1 MDVQFAPWRMAYIKG
16 EKAKGCVF
24 CKEEA
29 REDDLLLWEGTT
41 CLVMLNRYP
50 YNNGHLLVMPAR
62 HVANLEDLTGE
73 ERTELFDLLD
83 RSVRVLREVLGPE
96 GINVGINLGRAA
108 GAGVE
113 DHLHIHVVPRWSG
126 DTNSMTVVGGIRV
139 IPDSLTGTR
148 DELKPCFEKAA
159 SGGVR

>member
-1 MDVQFAPWRMAYIKG
+1 
-16 EKAKGCVF
+16 
-24 CKEEA
+24 
-29 REDDLLLWEGTT
+29 
-41 CLVMLNRYP
+41 
-50 YNNGHLLVMPAR
+50 MPAR
-62 HVANLEDLTGE
+62 HVSSRDDLTGE
-73 ERTELFDLLD
+73 EKTELFDLLD
-83 RSVRVLREVLGPE
+83 RSVRVLRETLRPE
-96 GINVGINLGRAA
+96 GINIGINLGRAA

-148 DELKPCFEKAA
+148 DELKPRFQNAA

>member
-16 EKAKGCVF
+16 EKPKGCVF
-24 CKEEA
+24 CKEEE
-29 REDDLLLWEGTT
+29 RDDELLLWEGAT
-41 CLVMLNRYP
+41 CIVMLNRYP

-62 HVANLEDLTGE
+62 HVSNLDDLTGE

-83 RSVRVLREVLGPE
+83 RSVRVLRETLRPE
-96 GINVGINLGRAA
+96 GINIGINLGRAA

-148 DELKPCFEKAA
+148 DELKPRFQNAA

>member
-1 MDVQFAPWRMAYIKG
+1 MDIQFAPWRMAYIKG
-16 EKAKGCVF
+16 EKATGCVF

-29 REDDLLLWEGTT
+29 RDDDLLLWEGTT

-62 HVANLEDLTGE
+62 HVASLEDLTGE

-83 RSVRVLREVLGPE
+83 RSVRVIREVLRPE

-113 DHLHIHVVPRWSG
+113 NHLHIHVVPRWSG
-126 DTNSMTVVGGIRV
+126 DTNSMTVVGGIRI
-139 IPDSLTGTR
+139 IPDSLAGTR

>member
-16 EKAKGCVF
+16 EKPKGCVF
-24 CKEEA
+24 CREEA
-29 REDDLLLWEGTT
+29 RDDELLIWEGAT

-83 RSVRVLREVLGPE
+83 RSVRVLREALHPE

-148 DELKPCFEKAA
+148 DELKPRFQKAA
-159 SGGVR
+159 SGGLR